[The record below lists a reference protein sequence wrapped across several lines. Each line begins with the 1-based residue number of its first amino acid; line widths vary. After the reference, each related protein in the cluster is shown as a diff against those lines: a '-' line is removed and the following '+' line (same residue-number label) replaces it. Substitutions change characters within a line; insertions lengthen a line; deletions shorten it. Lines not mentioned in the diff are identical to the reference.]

1 MISKAIEAKY
11 DMYDIK
17 GPRLESLPYW
27 QRIIEDLT
35 YQYVL
40 RMDYNE
46 EKEYLVVTFDD
57 YSPKLLINIRLDSLQ
72 ACTRDVISRTIDY
85 MDVYL
90 K

>member
-17 GPRLESLPYW
+17 GLRLVSLPYW

>member
-72 ACTRDVISRTIDY
+72 ACTRDVISRTIEYIDK
-85 MDVYL
+85 YL
-90 K
+90 R

>member
-35 YQYVL
+35 YKYVE
-40 RMDYNE
+40 RMEYNE

-72 ACTRDVISRTIDY
+72 ACTRDVITRTIDY
-85 MDVYL
+85 MDKYL

>member
-35 YQYVL
+35 YQYVAKI
-40 RMDYNE
+40 DYNE

-72 ACTRDVISRTIDY
+72 ACTRDVITRTIDY
-85 MDVYL
+85 MDKYL
-90 K
+90 R

>member
-1 MISKAIEAKY
+1 MISKVIEAKY

-35 YQYVL
+35 YKYVE
-40 RMDYNE
+40 RMEYNE

-72 ACTRDVISRTIDY
+72 AGTRDVITRTIDY
-85 MDVYL
+85 MDKYL

>member
-35 YQYVL
+35 YKYVE
-40 RMDYNE
+40 RIEYNE

-72 ACTRDVISRTIDY
+72 ACTRDVITRTIDY
-85 MDVYL
+85 MDKYL
-90 K
+90 R

>member
-35 YQYVL
+35 YKYVE
-40 RMDYNE
+40 RIEYNE

-72 ACTRDVISRTIDY
+72 ACTRDVITRTIDY
-85 MDVYL
+85 MDKYL

>member
-11 DMYDIK
+11 DMFDIA

-35 YQYVL
+35 YQYIAKI
-40 RMDYNE
+40 DYNE

-72 ACTRDVISRTIDY
+72 ACTRDVITRTIDY
-85 MDVYL
+85 MDKYL
-90 K
+90 R